1 MIPTRGWVQD
11 MVMRI
16 QDAFL
21 DAPTLT
27 LTPRETAQRFGL
39 DLVAAEAFLGALA
52 DAGVL
57 IKDEDGA
64 YARLNAPW
72 GFISAGVNAGG
83 AFASRRRHQAA

>member
-27 LTPRETAQRFGL
+27 LTPAETARRFGL
-39 DLVAAEAFLGALA
+39 DLVAAQAFLGALA
-52 DAGVL
+52 DVGVL
-57 IKDEDGA
+57 ITTEDGA
-64 YARLNAPW
+64 YARLIAPW
-72 GFISAGVNAGG
+72 GLASVSTSAGG
-83 AFASRRRHQAA
+83 AFDSRRGRQAA

>member
-27 LTPRETAQRFGL
+27 LTPAEAARRFGL
-39 DLVAAEAFLGALA
+39 DQIASEAFLGALS
-52 DAGVL
+52 DAGVVF
-57 IKDEDGA
+57 KRPDGA
-64 YARLNAPW
+64 YARSIP
-72 GFISAGVNAGG
+72 SASTGDHLESGLR
-83 AFASRRRHQAA
+83 SHAA

>member
-27 LTPRETAQRFGL
+27 LTAAETARRFGL
-39 DLVAAEAFLGALA
+39 EPAAAQAFLDALA

-57 IKDEDGA
+57 LRGRDGA
-64 YARLNAPW
+64 YGRPIA
-72 GFISAGVNAGG
+72 
-83 AFASRRRHQAA
+83 ASHLPAVASFEPRSGNRAA

>member
-16 QDAFL
+16 QTAFL
-21 DAPTLT
+21 DTPTLT
-27 LTPRETAQRFGL
+27 LTPAETARRFDL
-39 DLVAAEAFLGALA
+39 DLVAARAFLGVLA

-64 YARLNAPW
+64 YARLIAPS
-72 GFISAGVNAGG
+72 GFAPAGADAGG
-83 AFASRRRHQAA
+83 GFASRRRDRAA